1 MTMTTCRTVTKEVL
15 PNPVAI
21 HLQEGDLDFSSAR
34 LIADAKVREMTSD
47 PMLLA
52 WYDRKQGAY
61 SPNVEC
67 CSEHKPGWI
76 VYAESRGGNI
86 SIDINDETY
95 VFIYA
100 DLAGKYAIRY
110 WIVSNDQSSAFREV
124 FRTQDYKVLEI
135 SASDG

>member
-1 MTMTTCRTVTKEVL
+1 MTTCRTVTKDVL
-15 PNPVAI
+15 PNPVVI
-21 HLQEGDLDFSSAR
+21 HLEERDLDFPSAR
-34 LIADAKVREMTSD
+34 LIADARVRENTSD

-52 WYDRKQGAY
+52 WYDRKRGTY

-100 DLAGKYAIRY
+100 DLAGK
-110 WIVSNDQSSAFREV
+110 
-124 FRTQDYKVLEI
+124 
-135 SASDG
+135 